1 MHCLPN
7 LLEPHVQAKASSL
20 DKVKYYGHQ
29 IGMLFH
35 QCYLHS
41 GQLRKIQSNLNISSN
56 ERASEGLCSEKAHST
71 QGQQQKMLHAHSL
84 TQC

>member
-1 MHCLPN
+1 MHCLSN
-7 LLEPHVQAKASSL
+7 LLEPHVQAKASSV

-29 IGMLFH
+29 ISMLFH

-41 GQLRKIQSNLNISSN
+41 GQLRKNLNISSN
-56 ERASEGLCSEKAHST
+56 ERASEGLFSEKAHST
-71 QGQQQKMLHAHSL
+71 QRQEQMLHVHSP